1 MEHDEIDEI
10 YKPGGGPSYFRDL
23 LAAAGAPIRG
33 NDPHQAQTR
42 LAAHRKLYS
51 ARLETARNQARA
63 VLAYHGIEAR
73 SEGSQSRAL
82 SNIPGMGAEMVPPTW
97 MQELFAAVARA
108 ACPLKGLMTR
118 VDLPPDTLTL
128 HVPRFDT
135 AAGVVPMQYENVDP
149 PEALDGGQT
158 DEIVSQIATFS
169 GDVLLSQQLFDR
181 GGRFADQIL
190 LKDFAENY
198 GEALQNQLVN
208 GTGQNGQLLGLRNVT
223 TSSVSGVPG
232 ARVVTYTDGSPTP
245 SKLAEAIARCAGQ
258 ISDTRRR
265 PPSAILMRGA
275 RWFWTAGMPDG
286 SGNESVMRPGTGAVP
301 SDTDTGPYG
310 PLMNLPVYADGTLP
324 ANLGAGANQDT
335 VVLARTS
342 DSILLEDPLG
352 PRFSAYPA
360 SNAAGQMTVVLQWH
374 HYTAALTNLTPSAIG
389 TVNGTGL
396 AVPAGF

>member
-1 MEHDEIDEI
+1 MDDEI
-10 YKPGGGPSYFRDL
+10 YKPGSGPSYFRDL

-33 NDPHQAQTR
+33 VDQGQAQAR
-42 LAAHRKLYS
+42 LAAHGKLC
-51 ARLETARNQARA
+51 ATRAELTGLQARA
-63 VLAYHGIEAR
+63 ALAHRGIEAR

-82 SNIPGMGAEMVPPTW
+82 SNVPGMGAEMVPPTW
-97 MQELFAAVARA
+97 MTEYFASVARA

-135 AAGVVPMQYENVDP
+135 ASGVVPMQYANINP
-149 PEALDGGQT
+149 PEVLGSET
-158 DEIVSQIATFS
+158 DEIVSQVATFS
-169 GDVLLSQQLFDR
+169 GDVLVSQQQYDR

-190 LKDFAENY
+190 LRDFAENY
-198 GEALQNQLVN
+198 GEALQSQLVN
-208 GTGQNGQLLGLRNVT
+208 GSGLNGQLLGLRNVST
-223 TSSVSGVPG
+223 ASVDGVPG
-232 ARVVTYTDGSPTP
+232 ARVQTFTTASPTP
-245 SKLAEAIARCAGQ
+245 SGLVEAIAKCAGQ
-258 ISDTRRR
+258 ISDTRKR

-286 SGNESVMRPGTGAVP
+286 SGNEPVVRPGTGTVP
-301 SDTDTGPYG
+301 TDTDTGPYG

-324 ANLGAGANQDT
+324 TNLGGEANQDT
-335 VVLARTS
+335 IVLARTK
-342 DSILLEDPLG
+342 DSLLFEDPLG
-352 PRFSAYPA
+352 PRFSAFPS

-374 HYTAALTNLTPSAIG
+374 HYTAALTNLYPSAIG